1 MADDGSVSESYTY
14 VKSCLAQLLSSNIIL
29 GKFYVKHESVGERLL
44 RAVYISKVRTESPPL
59 MATSALN
66 TGIKGPA
73 IRLFCL
79 KDDHH
84 VCSQIK
90 T

>member
-1 MADDGSVSESYTY
+1 M
-14 VKSCLAQLLSSNIIL
+14 KR
-29 GKFYVKHESVGERLL
+29 VGEMLL
-44 RAVYISKVRTESPPL
+44 HGVYISEVRTESPPL